1 MEQIMKVAQ
10 SFQYKGTP
18 VLITINNISESATI
32 VLDNETV
39 TVKSKDI
46 NYLNFYARDLIDRKY
61 DNNRILVNY

>member
-1 MEQIMKVAQ
+1 MKVAQ